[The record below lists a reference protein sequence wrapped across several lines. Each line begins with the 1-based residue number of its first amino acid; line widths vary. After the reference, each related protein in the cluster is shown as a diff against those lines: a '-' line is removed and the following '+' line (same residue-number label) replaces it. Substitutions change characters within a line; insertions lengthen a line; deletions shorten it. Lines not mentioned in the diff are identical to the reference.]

1 MILWIVQ
8 QTIISVIFIAVIHY
22 IYLYLKDNLTIPKT
36 KDLVKKP
43 IQQYKKI
50 YNSIKENNYQQNNMK
65 SELKNYINDL
75 HKKNHLH
82 VLNPSN
88 LSEEDEQDQ
97 DQGQDQEK
105 KEEEPTIGDI
115 NSFNNPSKA
124 GEISNYSGS
133 QTFYSNF

>member
-50 YNSIKENNYQQNNMK
+50 YNSIKENNHQQNNMK

-75 HKKNHLH
+75 HKKNHFH

-88 LSEEDEQDQ
+88 LSEEEEEE
-97 DQGQDQEK
+97 DQEK
-105 KEEEPTIGDI
+105 KEEPVIGDI
-115 NSFNNPSKA
+115 NSFNNPSKE

>member
-22 IYLYLKDNLTIPKT
+22 IYLYLKDNLTVPKT

-50 YNSIKENNYQQNNMK
+50 YNSIKENDHQQNNMK

-75 HKKNHLH
+75 HKKNHFH
-82 VLNPSN
+82 VLNPSE
-88 LSEEDEQDQ
+88 LPEEE
-97 DQGQDQEK
+97 ETV
-105 KEEEPTIGDI
+105 KEEKEPVIGDI
-115 NSFNNPSKA
+115 NSFNNPSKD
-124 GEISNYSGS
+124 GEITNYSDS
-133 QTFYSNF
+133 QIFYSNF